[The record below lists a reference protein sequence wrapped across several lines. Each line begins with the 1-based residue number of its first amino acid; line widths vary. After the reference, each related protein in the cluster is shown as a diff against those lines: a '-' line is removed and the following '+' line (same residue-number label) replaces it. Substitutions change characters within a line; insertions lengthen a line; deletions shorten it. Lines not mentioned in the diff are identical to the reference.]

1 MAAHALVEAPP
12 AAPPRSWAVWYR
24 DCEELRML
32 FGLSN
37 NKRWAVRK
45 AKPLILFLLL
55 SVMAVAA
62 DYQGQNVDR
71 TKYLG
76 FARSLATG
84 NYYPASAVFER
95 DHANVR
101 LESGKKLD
109 LVLDQATIE
118 DPEEILAVDGS
129 GVWWALSIDG
139 LDEPADA
146 APVTSLAENTGPKRS
161 R

>member
-1 MAAHALVEAPP
+1 MQLGLKNKKP
-12 AAPPRSWAVWYR
+12 WGF
-24 DCEELRML
+24 LR
-32 FGLSN
+32 
-37 NKRWAVRK
+37 
-45 AKPLILFLLL
+45 AKPLILLLVSASIAL
-55 SVMAVAA
+55 AA

-101 LESGKKLD
+101 LESGKKLE
-109 LVLDQATIE
+109 LVLDKATIE
-118 DPEEILAVDGS
+118 DPEEILAVDAR

-139 LDEPADA
+139 LDEPADVS
-146 APVTSLAENTGPKRS
+146 PLTSLAENTGPKRS
-161 R
+161 K